1 MNSIKK
7 NILSLL
13 VVSTVLFSCDSFL
26 DEVPDERTQIDNA
39 EKIGELITKAYPE
52 AGYTPFLEPRTDNAG
67 DKGASA
73 SENRYNTEMFFW
85 RDVDDID
92 EDFPVNYWNEAYE
105 AIAQAN
111 HALQAL
117 EELGGGSEFSH
128 LKGEALLARGYAH
141 FMLVNI
147 WAKTYDPATAGSDL
161 GIPYVDEPENVV
173 IKEYKRNTVK
183 EVYDRIEADL
193 LEGLP
198 LITNEYDVPK
208 FHFNV
213 KAANAFASRF
223 YTFKGEWQKVIDYSS
238 EVLDADPATLIRD
251 WAGLYRTLT
260 YSENLARHTS
270 TDDPANLLLVSGSSL
285 FGRFYGSARYQLT
298 SDVRNEL
305 FNANS
310 HPIPTPPNTNVRSWA
325 YRVFGVDLALN
336 LPKYDEYFR
345 FTNASAGIGIPFIT
359 YVLFSTDEVLLNRA
373 EAYAMLNQTDKALTD
388 INSFLSVKTNNY
400 DATTDILALD
410 AITSFYAIDSGIYT
424 PFYEISANQ
433 LPLIHCVT
441 EFRKREFYNEGL
453 RWFDIRRFNLEVEH
467 EDFVG
472 NKTVLEKEDNR
483 KQLQL
488 PPDAISFGLEPN
500 AR

>member
-13 VVSTVLFSCDSFL
+13 VISTLLFSCDNFL
-26 DEVPDERTQIDNA
+26 DEVPDDRTQIDNA

-52 AGYTPFLEPRTDNAG
+52 AGYAPFIEPRTDNAG
-67 DKGASA
+67 DKGGSA

-85 RDVDDID
+85 RDVDDTNA
-92 EDFPVNYWNEAYE
+92 DFPVNYWNETYE

-111 HALQAL
+111 HALQAI

-128 LKGEALLARGYAH
+128 LKGEALLARAYAH

-183 EVYDRIEADL
+183 EVYDRIETDL

-198 LITNEYDVPK
+198 LITNEYNVPK

-238 EVLDADPATLIRD
+238 EVLDADPATLLRD
-251 WAGLYRTLT
+251 YTGFYQTLT
-260 YSENLARHTS
+260 YDENLARHTS
-270 TDDPANLLLVSGSSL
+270 TDDPANLLLVSGNSL
-285 FGRFYGSARYQLT
+285 FGRFYASARYQLT
-298 SDVRNEL
+298 SDISNEL
-305 FNANS
+305 FTANS
-310 HPIPTPPNTNVRSWA
+310 NPIPTLPNTSVGSWG
-325 YRVFGVDLALN
+325 YRVFGNDLVLN
-336 LPKYDEYFR
+336 LPKHDEYFR
-345 FTNASAGIGIPFIT
+345 VTNATANIGFAFVT

-373 EAYAMLNQTDKALTD
+373 EAYVMLNQTDKAMED
-388 INSFLSVKTNNY
+388 INSFLSVKTQEY
-400 DATTDILALD
+400 DASRDVRTLTDI
-410 AITSFYAIDSGIYT
+410 TTFYQVDSGIYT
-424 PFYEISANQ
+424 PFYEISADQ

-453 RWFDIRRFNLEVEH
+453 RWFDIRRFNLEVTH

-472 NKTVLEKEDNR
+472 NKMVLEKEDNR

-488 PPDAISFGLEPN
+488 PPDAISFGLQPN